1 MAEGAPMSAAKIA
14 ELIEAHNT
22 GTDPDER
29 PLADVRGEHYR
40 RIVAALDSLREG
52 RGMDAFLIATFL
64 KNGQGSNT
72 NRALMAEQAPFDLVE
87 NHYGWVKTYGE
98 RIPKGCGANVYV
110 SNGKGL
116 PVPCWSARHLGYLP
130 SDYIEQ
136 RLGGPLPTMD
146 GDYCQMLAESWAA
159 ADDREA
165 RPMTRVKALNAWA
178 REVNPQPREGVGLE
192 SPAPDA
198 VPIPF

>member
-1 MAEGAPMSAAKIA
+1 MSAAKIA
-14 ELIEAHNT
+14 ELIAAHES
-22 GTDPDER
+22 GTDPEER
-29 PLADVRGEHYR
+29 PLADVREEHYR
-40 RIVAALDSLREG
+40 RIMAALDNLRQG
-52 RGMDAFLIATFL
+52 RGMDALLIATVL
-64 KNGQGSNT
+64 KAGQGSIT

-110 SNGKGL
+110 SNGRGL
-116 PVPCWSARHLGYLP
+116 PVACWSARHLGYLP

-136 RLGGPLPTMD
+136 RLGHALPVMD
-146 GDYCQMLAESWAA
+146 GEYCEMLAESWTL

-165 RPMTRVKALNAWA
+165 RPMTRVKRLNAWA
-178 REVNPQPREGVGLE
+178 REVNPQPREGDGLG
-192 SPAPDA
+192 SPAPDD

>member
-1 MAEGAPMSAAKIA
+1 MSAAQIAEKIA
-14 ELIEAHNT
+14 AYEN

-29 PLADVRGEHYR
+29 PLADVREEHYR
-40 RIVAALDSLREG
+40 RIMAALDNLRQA
-52 RGMDAFLIATFL
+52 RGIDAFLTATFL
-64 KNGQGSNT
+64 KAGQGSNT
-72 NRALMAEQAPFDLVE
+72 NRALIADQAPFDIVE
-87 NHYGWVKTYGE
+87 NRYGWIKIYGE
-98 RIPKGCGANVYV
+98 RFLKGCRANVWV

-116 PVPCWSARHLGYLP
+116 PVPCWSARHMGLP
-130 SDYIEQ
+130 DDYIQQ

-146 GDYCQMLAESWAA
+146 GAYCQMLAESWVA

-165 RPMTRVKALNAWA
+165 RPMTRVKALNLWA

-192 SPAPDA
+192 SPAPDD